1 MNTPNFVGID
11 VSKSTLDVG
20 VVGSDQTIATV
31 SNDARGH
38 DKLVSQLTR
47 LSPEL
52 IVLEATGG
60 YQHDVTLALA
70 AVGLPVVVV
79 NPRQV
84 RDFAR
89 SMGQLAKTDRIDA
102 HVLAEFAA
110 RVRPAIRPISDPETT
125 QLRAFAVRRQQI
137 VQMIVAEKNRRA
149 MALKPIRT
157 QINKHIRSLERDLAK
172 IDHDINDAI
181 RSSPIWH
188 ETDDLLRSV
197 PGVGP
202 ATSTMLL
209 THLPEL
215 GCLDRRQVASLVGVA
230 PMNRDSGTF
239 RGRRMIMG
247 GRAPVRRALYMATL
261 VAIRHNPSIAVVY
274 QRLRHSGKRPKV
286 AITACMRKLLTI
298 LNAIARDRVAWR
310 QELPCA

>member
-1 MNTPNFVGID
+1 MNTQNFVGID
-11 VSKSTLDVG
+11 VSKSTLDMA
-20 VVGSDQTIATV
+20 VVGSDPTIATV

-38 DKLVSQLTR
+38 EKLVSQLTS

-70 AVGLPVVVV
+70 AAGLPVVVV

-102 HVLAEFAA
+102 HILAEFAA

-157 QINKHIRSLERDLAK
+157 RIDRHIRSLERDLGK

-202 ATSTMLL
+202 ATSTM
-209 THLPEL
+209 
-215 GCLDRRQVASLVGVA
+215 
-230 PMNRDSGTF
+230 
-239 RGRRMIMG
+239 
-247 GRAPVRRALYMATL
+247 
-261 VAIRHNPSIAVVY
+261 
-274 QRLRHSGKRPKV
+274 
-286 AITACMRKLLTI
+286 
-298 LNAIARDRVAWR
+298 
-310 QELPCA
+310 

>member
-1 MNTPNFVGID
+1 MNTQNFVGID

-137 VQMIVAEKNRRA
+137 VQMIVAEKNRRT

-172 IDHDINDAI
+172 IDHDINHAI

-239 RGRRMIMG
+239 RGRRMIVG
-247 GRAPVRRALYMATL
+247 GRAPVPRALYMATL

-298 LNAIARDRVAWR
+298 LNAIARDRVSWR